1 MKKPADI
8 KICFN
13 AMVKNE
19 APTIERMLNSVWEY
33 IDYWVIQDNGS
44 EDGTQQIIE
53 NFFKEK
59 GIPGF
64 WYQIYEWKGH
74 GWNRDHTL
82 QTALKAEHGCD
93 WILRVDADEQLEVDE
108 EFDWQ
113 PFRDTSIQSFNITA
127 SAGNSLYY
135 RTWIWNAKLPW
146 FFAHDLAHETIHL
159 KDVGESFQRVA
170 LPNSIRHIIT
180 NDGMTWNKPMKFL
193 KDALNLEMT
202 KVTTN
207 EVLTNNYH
215 LWYIGKSYN
224 DSYGNPSD
232 FPFGM
237 DHAKEYARRTIF
249 YFEMYLNKIHNYS
262 KTNTPVRYDDMG
274 FYAMMLIGNAYKFL
288 GNFDKA
294 LDSYD
299 RANEFQPKRNEAT
312 WQKCILLEEMGE
324 YEEMMRVS
332 FSMVKPI
339 AANKNPFPD
348 SVFLIDS
355 GVYYDTSAEPYW
367 LHIKA
372 LNYLGK
378 SIEDEIEYMKKRYP
392 SLPQHI
398 IDGLNRLNSSEEP
411 VVLQPTEFNPLTLT
425 GVFGITK

>member
-1 MKKPADI
+1 
-8 KICFN
+8 
-13 AMVKNE
+13 MVKNE
-19 APTIERMLNSVWEY
+19 APTIERMLNSVWQH

-64 WYQIYEWKGH
+64 LYQIYEWKGH

-82 QTALKAEHGCD
+82 QTALAADHGCD
-93 WILRVDADEQLEVDE
+93 WILRVDADEQLVVDE
-108 EFDWQ
+108 EFDWS

-127 SAGNSLYY
+127 SAGSSLYY

-159 KDVGESFQRVA
+159 EGVGEDFQRVG
-170 LPNSIRHIIT
+170 LPTSIRHIIT
-180 NDGMTWNKPMKFL
+180 NDGMTWYKPMKFL
-193 KDALNLEMT
+193 KDALNLELT

-207 EVLTNNYH
+207 EILTDDYH

-224 DSYGNPSD
+224 DAYGNASE

-237 DHAKEYARRTIF
+237 DHAREYARRTIF
-249 YFEMYLNKIHNYS
+249 YFEMYLNKVHNYS
-262 KTNTPVRYDDMG
+262 VTNRPQRSDDMG
-274 FYAMMLIGNAYKFL
+274 YYAMMLIGNAYKFL
-288 GNFDKA
+288 GNYDYA
-294 LDSYD
+294 IDSYNK
-299 RANEFQPKRNEAT
+299 ANEFQKGRNEAT
-312 WQKCILLEEMGE
+312 WQKCILLEEMGD

-332 FSMVKPI
+332 FSLIKPMG
-339 AANKNPFPD
+339 ANKNPFPN

-355 GVYYDTSAEPYW
+355 NVYYDTSAEPYW
-367 LHIKA
+367 LHIRA
-372 LNYLGK
+372 LNHLGK
-378 SIEDEIEYMKKRYP
+378 SITAEVEWMKRQHP
-392 SLPQHI
+392 NLPQRI
-398 IDGLNRLNSSEEP
+398 IDGLNRLNRVEEP
-411 VVLQPTEFNPLTLT
+411 VVPQPTQFNPLTLT